1 MQSVVG
7 IFTSRVLAENAAAAL
22 RAPEIAGNNVS
33 VLTPGTPHEQ
43 VERVPTNEGE
53 SPGIGPAIGAVVGA
67 AAGANAGM
75 TLATAAVVTLV
86 PMVGPVLVTGL
97 LAGVLLGAGAGLAIG
112 KALETH
118 LPEGVP
124 KDELLVYEEA
134 LRRGRSVVIALVESD
149 EQAHQARTVLER
161 SGAESVDAARAA
173 WGLTPDGRA
182 AA

>member
-7 IFTSRVLAENAAAAL
+7 IFTSRALAENAAAAL
-22 RAPEIAGNNVS
+22 RAPEIAGDNVS
-33 VLTPGTPHEQ
+33 VLRPGTPHEQ
-43 VERVPTNEGE
+43 VEQVPTDEGE
-53 SPGIGPAIGAVVGA
+53 SPGVGPALGAVVGA
-67 AAGANAGM
+67 AAGATGGM

-86 PMVGPVLVTGL
+86 PMVGPVLVSGL

-149 EQAHQARTVLER
+149 EKAQRARTVLER

-173 WGLTPDGRA
+173 WGLTRGGRA

>member
-1 MQSVVG
+1 MRSVVG
-7 IFTSRVLAENAAAAL
+7 IFSNRALAEPAAAAL
-22 RAPEIAGNNVS
+22 RAPEIVGDRVS
-33 VLTPGTPHEQ
+33 VLTPETPHEQ
-43 VERVPTNEGE
+43 VEQVPTNEGE

-86 PMVGPVLVTGL
+86 PMVGPVLVSGL
-97 LAGVLLGAGAGLAIG
+97 LAGVLLGAGAGIAIG

-134 LRRGRSVVIALVESD
+134 LRRGRSIVIALVQSD
-149 EQAHQARTVLER
+149 EQAHRARTVLER
-161 SGAESVDAARAA
+161 SGAESVDAARAD
-173 WGLTPDGRA
+173 WGVTRGGREA
-182 AA
+182 A